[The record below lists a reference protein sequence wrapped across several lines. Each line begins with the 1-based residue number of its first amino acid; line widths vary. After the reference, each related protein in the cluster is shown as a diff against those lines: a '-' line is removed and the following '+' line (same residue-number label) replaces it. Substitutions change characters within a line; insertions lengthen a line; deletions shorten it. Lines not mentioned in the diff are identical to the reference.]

1 MSKLLSSNFVWSLT
15 SNSLNFVVVICGTV
29 CVCQWECLKVCVC
42 DFECLCVFVAM
53 CVSVCE
59 GVSVCVWVWVC
70 LWLCVCLWVYES
82 YFNGWLACECVSECC
97 LEAHKWTESLWVSFK
112 VNCVWVSERERRQRG
127 KERVIFKGQCEG
139 DYASEIEK
147 VLDRESECLRNVF
160 SKKILK
166 MFNCQWYE
174 VLKVY
179 LNLIYIRFYGLWSK
193 S

>member
-29 CVCQWECLKVCVC
+29 CVCQCKCLTVCVWLWVFVCVC
-42 DFECLCVFVAM
+42 GYVCECVWGCECVWVCE

-59 GVSVCVWVWVC
+59 GVSVCVCVWVWVC

-147 VLDRESECLRNVF
+147 VC
-160 SKKILK
+160 
-166 MFNCQWYE
+166 
-174 VLKVY
+174 
-179 LNLIYIRFYGLWSK
+179 
-193 S
+193 